1 MIVMLGALKKQGVLG
16 CIYIYIYIYIYIQGM
31 CSLIFLFFGEKEVGE
46 VEVVG
51 DAGGAARENKL
62 LRDLGLGFQE
72 M

>member
-1 MIVMLGALKKQGVLG
+1 
-16 CIYIYIYIYIYIQGM
+16 M

-51 DAGGAARENKL
+51 DAGGAARGNKL